1 MDLQEAQHS
10 NYKLVLC
17 VQTSCCRWDSLRRR
31 SRTRWWTR
39 STMMW
44 WLHICYWTIGTLRY
58 PDSFSYLHAFILSC
72 QLLLVSQSSL
82 SYSYTDIIHSLVK
95 PALVRSSLYTRKC
108 RASLLFCL
116 QAIGAHNL
124 LSALNLNVYIYAPNT
139 QKKSIFSP
147 LCLLEPHYS
156 LSASP
161 PDIHIFVLFLPP
173 QLDEGCIKPRP
184 GSDVSNINAPSPPHK
199 VQWEH
204 IMSSANK

>member
-124 LSALNLNVYIYAPNT
+124 LSALNLNAYIYAPNT
-139 QKKSIFSP
+139 QKS
-147 LCLLEPHYS
+147 
-156 LSASP
+156 
-161 PDIHIFVLFLPP
+161 LFLVLCVCWSHTTVSLRLLLIFIFLFYFFP
-173 QLDEGCIKPRP
+173 LSWMKVASSP
-184 GSDVSNINAPSPPHK
+184 GQEV
-199 VQWEH
+199 
-204 IMSSANK
+204 M